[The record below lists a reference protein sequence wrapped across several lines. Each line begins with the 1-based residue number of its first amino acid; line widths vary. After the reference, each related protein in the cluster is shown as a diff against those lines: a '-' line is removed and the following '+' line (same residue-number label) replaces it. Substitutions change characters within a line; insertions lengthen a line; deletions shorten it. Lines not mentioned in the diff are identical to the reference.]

1 MIKKNSIFKKIFS
14 SKPLSYLL
22 ALLLLFT
29 FVSLGREINRQIH
42 LRGELAHL
50 QSQAITLE
58 TENQRLLNELE
69 KIQTDFFKEKAAR
82 ERMGLRKPG
91 ERMIVIVPSDNL
103 EQEKESDLKYFSKK
117 ISNFKAW
124 WDQFFS
130 KEENTRKE

>member
-1 MIKKNSIFKKIFS
+1 MVKKNSILKKILS

-42 LRGELAHL
+42 LRGKLANL
-50 QSQAITLE
+50 QSQAISLE
-58 TENQRLLNELE
+58 IENQKLLNELE

-82 ERMGLRKPG
+82 EKMGLRKPG

-103 EQEKESDLKYFSKK
+103 EQEKESNLKYFGKK
-117 ISNFKAW
+117 ISNFRAW
-124 WDQFFS
+124 WYQFFS
-130 KEENTRKE
+130 KEENTEQE

>member
-1 MIKKNSIFKKIFS
+1 MANSIFRKIFS

-42 LRGELAHL
+42 IRGELSHL
-50 QSQAITLE
+50 QSQMITLE

-82 ERMGLRKPG
+82 EKMGLRKPG
-91 ERMIVIVPSDNL
+91 ERMIVVLPSDNL
-103 EQEKESDLKYFSKK
+103 EQEKESNLKYLGKK

-130 KEENTRKE
+130 KEEETREEKI

>member
-1 MIKKNSIFKKIFS
+1 MIKKNSIFKKILS

-29 FVSLGREINRQIH
+29 LVSLGREINRQIH

-50 QSQAITLE
+50 QNQAITLE

-82 ERMGLRKPG
+82 EKMGLRKPG

-103 EQEKESDLKYFSKK
+103 EQEKESDLKYFGKK

-130 KEENTRKE
+130 KEENTGKE

>member
-1 MIKKNSIFKKIFS
+1 MTKSPIFKKIFS

-42 LRGELAHL
+42 LRKELANI

-82 ERMGLRKPG
+82 EKMGLRKPG

-103 EQEKESDLKYFSKK
+103 EQEKESDLKYFGKK
-117 ISNFKAW
+117 VSNFKAW

>member
-1 MIKKNSIFKKIFS
+1 MMERNSILKKILS

-29 FVSLGREINRQIH
+29 FVSLGREINRQIN
-42 LRGELAHL
+42 LRGELANL
-50 QSQAITLE
+50 QNQAITLE

-82 ERMGLRKPG
+82 EKMGLRKPG
-91 ERMIVIVPSDNL
+91 ERMIVVVPSDNL
-103 EQEKESDLKYFSKK
+103 EQEKELDLKYFGKK
-117 ISNFKAW
+117 ISNFKSW

-130 KEENTRKE
+130 KEENIGKE

>member
-1 MIKKNSIFKKIFS
+1 MKRNSILKKILS

-22 ALLLLFT
+22 ALFLLFT
-29 FVSLGREINRQIH
+29 FVSLGREINRQIN

-50 QSQAITLE
+50 QNQAITLE

-82 ERMGLRKPG
+82 EKMGLRKPG
-91 ERMIVIVPSDNL
+91 EKMIVIVLSDNL
-103 EQEKESDLKYFSKK
+103 EQEKESNLKYFGKK

-124 WDQFFS
+124 RDHFFS
-130 KEENTRKE
+130 KDEKLEQE